1 MDSVNSGENRLGS
14 IVDYACGDNVVRVP
28 ADPNEETK
36 FGIESDTM
44 MNLNDFSDEIED
56 DVEILRVD
64 QMGEESQW
72 EDSSSDD
79 SDVFWQSIK

>member
-1 MDSVNSGENRLGS
+1 M
-14 IVDYACGDNVVRVP
+14 RVP

-64 QMGEESQW
+64 QMGEESQF

-79 SDVFWQSIK
+79 DFGPSYFPSQ

>member
-1 MDSVNSGENRLGS
+1 MGS
-14 IVDYACGDNVVRVP
+14 IVDYTCGDNVVRVP

-64 QMGEESQW
+64 QMGEESQF

-79 SDVFWQSIK
+79 DFGPSYFPSQ